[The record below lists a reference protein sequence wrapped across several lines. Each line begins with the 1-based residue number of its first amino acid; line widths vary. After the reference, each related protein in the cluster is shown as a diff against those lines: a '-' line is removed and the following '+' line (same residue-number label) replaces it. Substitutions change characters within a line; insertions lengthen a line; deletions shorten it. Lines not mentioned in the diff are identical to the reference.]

1 MSSKGIFFVEQVEHP
16 GDEQSAQESPVF
28 WESLEAQ
35 ARFPWQPP
43 SSASSSAQPG
53 GQREAPREDNGRP
66 TTAGGIG
73 FAAAPLDAGTVL
85 AQVTRLGQRLREAGE
100 NEALELAL
108 SSFLELCETQHGLIL
123 RASDE
128 TYDLQAVAWRNASRP
143 LGEILAA
150 HQPLGDR
157 LPAGQALG
165 FERLSPRGRRKAKQP
180 TPLEEALA
188 AARIEWYA
196 WLPLLAGGKVRAVL
210 VALGAGE
217 RVRALEQ
224 PVAQAALS
232 LLAELTGAALQ
243 RVQLQSRLLSEAR
256 ARDEFIGLAS
266 HELKSPLTIIKGYS
280 QLLLRKARH
289 ENAEQP
295 LDLGG
300 LEAIN
305 QQVGRMSNLVNEL
318 LDVSRIDR
326 GMLEVVVHP
335 VELVGLVQQVLGARQ
350 RARSAEV
357 LRLVQSPAA
366 LMVQADPA
374 RVEQVL
380 GVLLD
385 NALKFGGGQR
395 PVEVS
400 IEVVSAEQV
409 PPAPRVPGVEALPV
423 PRQGQVARIAVC
435 DYGLGLPV
443 EERRYLFTP
452 FYRGPENSMHRQ
464 LAGLGLG
471 LYLSAYLVARQQ
483 GSIWADFSEEQG
495 MGSSI
500 FYLALPLVPQH

>member
-1 MSSKGIFFVEQVEHP
+1 M
-16 GDEQSAQESPVF
+16 
-28 WESLEAQ
+28 
-35 ARFPWQPP
+35 
-43 SSASSSAQPG
+43 
-53 GQREAPREDNGRP
+53 
-66 TTAGGIG
+66 
-73 FAAAPLDAGTVL
+73 
-85 AQVTRLGQRLREAGE
+85 TRLGQRLKEAGE

-108 SSFLELCETQHGLIL
+108 SSFLELCDTQCGLIL
-123 RASDE
+123 RASDAV
-128 TYDLQAVAWRNASRP
+128 YDLQVGVCWNASES
-143 LGEILAA
+143 LADLLAA
-150 HQPLGDR
+150 HQPLRDR
-157 LPAGQALG
+157 LPAGQTLG
-165 FERLSPRGRRKAKQP
+165 LAQLSAQGRRKNKQL

-188 AARIEWYA
+188 TAHIDWFA
-196 WLPLLAGGKVRAVL
+196 WLPLPVEGEVRAVL
-210 VALGAGE
+210 VALGVGE
-217 RVRALEQ
+217 RAQALEQ
-224 PVAQAALS
+224 PVAHVALT
-232 LLAELTGAALQ
+232 LLAELSSAALQ
-243 RVQLQSRLLSEAR
+243 RVQLQARMLSEAR

-280 QLLLRKARH
+280 QLMLRKARH
-289 ENAEQP
+289 EQAERSG
-295 LDLGG
+295 DVGS

-305 QQVGRMSNLVNEL
+305 QQVGRMSSLINEL

-335 VELVGLVQQVLGARQ
+335 VELVGLVQKALGARQ
-350 RARSAEV
+350 RAHSAEMI
-357 LRLVQSPAA
+357 RLVQCPAP

-385 NALKFGGGQR
+385 NALKFGGGLR

-400 IEVVSAEQV
+400 IELVPAEQV
-409 PPAPRVPGVEALPV
+409 PPAPRVPGVEMLPV
-423 PRQGQVARIAVC
+423 ARQGQVARIAVC

-471 LYLSAYLVARQQ
+471 LYLSAYLVARQH
-483 GSIWADFSEEQG
+483 GSIWADFSEEHG
-495 MGSSI
+495 MGSSS